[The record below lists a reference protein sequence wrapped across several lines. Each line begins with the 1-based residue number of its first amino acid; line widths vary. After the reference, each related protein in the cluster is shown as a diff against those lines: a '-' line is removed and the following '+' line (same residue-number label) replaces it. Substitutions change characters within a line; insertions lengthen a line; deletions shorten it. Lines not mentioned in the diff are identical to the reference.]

1 MKRFVPSLLA
11 LLAACSGGGEGGN
24 SSQPV
29 AKGPAIAAPAGK
41 SWTETVVR
49 TPEGGF
55 RMGNPDAPVKLVEYG
70 ARTCPTCGAFS
81 RAAAAPLEQN
91 YVASGRVSFEFRDY
105 LVHGAPDLAAALVG
119 QCAGT
124 APFFPLMNQMYA
136 EQPAL
141 LDKLQA
147 AIPALEAQARSQSPA
162 QQVGAIANAMGLVDF
177 AKQRGVPEGQVRQ
190 CLTDQAAMD
199 RLAKRSS
206 DASAGGRVTGTPTF
220 FVNDEP
226 VPGAVSWPQVEEALK
241 RAGA

>member
-1 MKRFVPSLLA
+1 MKRFAPSLLV
-11 LLAACSGGGEGGN
+11 LLAACSGGGGDGN
-24 SSQPV
+24 SSQ
-29 AKGPAIAAPAGK
+29 AATGPAIAAPAGAN
-41 SWTETVVR
+41 WTETVTR

-81 RAAAAPLEQN
+81 RAAATPLEQN
-91 YVASGRVSFEFRDY
+91 YVASGRVSFEFRDF

-119 QCAGT
+119 QCAG
-124 APFFPLMNQMYA
+124 AGPFFPIMNQMYA

-147 AIPALEAQARSQSPA
+147 AIPALEARARSQTPA
-162 QQVGAIANAMGLVDF
+162 QQVSAIADAMGLVDF

-190 CLTDQAAMD
+190 CLADTAAMD
-199 RLAKRSS
+199 RLTKSSS
-206 DASAGGRVTGTPTF
+206 DAAAGGRVTGTPTF
-220 FVNDEP
+220 YVNDEP